1 MHNCKFYLLALMLT
15 VDLMILGLFCAQLCR
30 PIGKQRCFREFF
42 SFSYY
47 AYGILKL
54 FIQIRIDATGNRE
67 YTQFEAS
74 PHPPMKPMAYVQG
87 GLSSLMMM

>member
-1 MHNCKFYLLALMLT
+1 MHNCKFYFSCSDVDRWRYDARSFLRQIMLT
-15 VDLMILGLFCAQLCR
+15 NPETKVLLWV
-30 PIGKQRCFREFF
+30 FF

-47 AYGILKL
+47 AYGMLKL

-74 PHPPMKPMAYVQG
+74 PHPAMRPMAYVQG
-87 GLSSLMMM
+87 GLSSLLM